1 MSGASAAD
9 RAATLVEA
17 LPYIRRFADQVVVVK
32 YGGNALAGASDDDAL
47 ALFAQDIVLMRQVGM
62 RPVVVHGGGPQ
73 ISDLMGRL
81 GKQSEFRNGLRVTD
95 GETIDI
101 VRMVLIGQVNPQLVA
116 AINVHG
122 PLAVGVS
129 GEDAGLI
136 RAAARHVDLGF
147 VGDVESINPTILN
160 ALLDDEFIPVVATIG
175 TDVDGQAYNINADTV
190 AGAIAEALGA
200 EKLVYLTD
208 IEGLRRTIDDPA
220 SLIRQTTPDELDA
233 LMAEGREL
241 CACRAQ
247 RRSSRAHSRWSDRT
261 RVATG
266 NIHRRGD
273 RDDGPMSTHAFDT
286 SAAPI
291 VCPFMPVFGA
301 PQVMFVRGSGTEL
314 WDSNGKRYLDFLG
327 GLAVIALGH
336 SHPLITEVISEQA
349 GTLMHVSNLFATD
362 KVAEAAIKLNALLA
376 ETTGA
381 VGQVFFCN
389 SGAEANETAL
399 KLARK
404 FGGRGRHGVVSAFGS
419 FHGRTLAALAATGQP
434 AKHEPFF
441 PMPDGFR
448 HVAYN
453 DIAALEAAI
462 DTTVSAVL
470 LEPVQGEGG
479 VVPADDQYL
488 RDVRALCDERGLLL
502 MLDEIQT
509 GFGRTGEWFGFQHS
523 GVVPDVVTM
532 AKAMGNGFPVGATWA
547 KREVSA
553 VFQPGDHGS
562 TYSGTAL
569 ATAVVS
575 AVIDEMRR
583 IDAPGLAAKRG
594 EYFTARLRELPG
606 IADVRGRGLLLAAE
620 LTDGTDAKVVYNEL
634 LEHGLVTN
642 AVTPTSLRFAPP
654 LTVTEGELDEA
665 IAIIAAVLQ

>member
-1 MSGASAAD
+1 MSS
-9 RAATLVEA
+9 
-17 LPYIRRFADQVVVVK
+17 
-32 YGGNALAGASDDDAL
+32 
-47 ALFAQDIVLMRQVGM
+47 
-62 RPVVVHGGGPQ
+62 
-73 ISDLMGRL
+73 
-81 GKQSEFRNGLRVTD
+81 
-95 GETIDI
+95 
-101 VRMVLIGQVNPQLVA
+101 
-116 AINVHG
+116 
-122 PLAVGVS
+122 
-129 GEDAGLI
+129 
-136 RAAARHVDLGF
+136 
-147 VGDVESINPTILN
+147 
-160 ALLDDEFIPVVATIG
+160 
-175 TDVDGQAYNINADTV
+175 
-190 AGAIAEALGA
+190 
-200 EKLVYLTD
+200 
-208 IEGLRRTIDDPA
+208 
-220 SLIRQTTPDELDA
+220 
-233 LMAEGREL
+233 
-241 CACRAQ
+241 
-247 RRSSRAHSRWSDRT
+247 
-261 RVATG
+261 
-266 NIHRRGD
+266 
-273 RDDGPMSTHAFDT
+273 HAFDT
-286 SAAPI
+286 SAAPT

-336 SHPLITEVISEQA
+336 SNPRITDVISTQA
-349 GTLMHVSNLFATD
+349 GRLMHVSNLFATD
-362 KVAEAAIKLNALLA
+362 KATEAAIKIDELLA
-376 ETTGA
+376 EATGS

-453 DIAALEAAI
+453 DIDALESAI
-462 DTTVSAVL
+462 DTTIAAVL

-488 RDVRALCDERGLLL
+488 RDVRSLCDERGMLL

-509 GFGRTGEWFGFQHS
+509 GFGRTGEWFGFQHA
-523 GVVPDVVTM
+523 GIVPDVVTM

-547 KREVSA
+547 KREIAA

-594 EYFTARLRELPG
+594 EYLTARLNELPG
-606 IADVRGRGLLLAAE
+606 VSSVRGRGLLLAAE
-620 LTDGTDAKVVYNEL
+620 LADGRDAKAAYGEL
-634 LEHGLVTN
+634 LERGLVTN

-654 LTVTEGELDEA
+654 LTVTETELDEA
-665 IAIIAAVLQ
+665 VAIVTEVLR

>member
-1 MSGASAAD
+1 M
-9 RAATLVEA
+9 
-17 LPYIRRFADQVVVVK
+17 
-32 YGGNALAGASDDDAL
+32 NA
-47 ALFAQDIVLMRQVGM
+47 
-62 RPVVVHGGGPQ
+62 
-73 ISDLMGRL
+73 
-81 GKQSEFRNGLRVTD
+81 
-95 GETIDI
+95 
-101 VRMVLIGQVNPQLVA
+101 
-116 AINVHG
+116 
-122 PLAVGVS
+122 
-129 GEDAGLI
+129 
-136 RAAARHVDLGF
+136 
-147 VGDVESINPTILN
+147 
-160 ALLDDEFIPVVATIG
+160 
-175 TDVDGQAYNINADTV
+175 QA
-190 AGAIAEALGA
+190 
-200 EKLVYLTD
+200 
-208 IEGLRRTIDDPA
+208 
-220 SLIRQTTPDELDA
+220 
-233 LMAEGREL
+233 
-241 CACRAQ
+241 
-247 RRSSRAHSRWSDRT
+247 
-261 RVATG
+261 
-266 NIHRRGD
+266 
-273 RDDGPMSTHAFDT
+273 HAFDI
-286 SAAPI
+286 SASPK

-301 PQVMFVRGSGTEL
+301 PHVMFVRGEGTEL

-327 GLAVIALGH
+327 GLAVVSLGH
-336 SHPLITEVISEQA
+336 SNPRITEVISQQA

-362 KVAEAAIKLNALLA
+362 KVAEAAIKLDALLA
-376 ETTGA
+376 EATGA
-381 VGQVFFCN
+381 VGQVFFSN

-448 HVAYN
+448 HVVYN

-462 DTTVSAVL
+462 DPTVAAVL

-488 RDVRALCDERGLLL
+488 RDVRTLCDERGLLM

-509 GFGRTGEWFGFQHS
+509 GFGRTGEWFGFQHA
-523 GVVPDVVTM
+523 GIVPDVVSM

-547 KREVSA
+547 KHEVAA

-594 EYFTARLRELPG
+594 HYLSAKLSEVPG
-606 IADVRGRGLLLAAE
+606 IASVRGRGLLLAAE
-620 LTDGTDAKVVYNEL
+620 LSGAGDAKAAYAAL
-634 LEHGLVTN
+634 LELGLVTN

-654 LTVTEGELDEA
+654 LTVTEAELDEA
-665 IAIIAAVLQ
+665 VAMVAAVLR

>member
-1 MSGASAAD
+1 MSS
-9 RAATLVEA
+9 
-17 LPYIRRFADQVVVVK
+17 
-32 YGGNALAGASDDDAL
+32 
-47 ALFAQDIVLMRQVGM
+47 
-62 RPVVVHGGGPQ
+62 
-73 ISDLMGRL
+73 
-81 GKQSEFRNGLRVTD
+81 
-95 GETIDI
+95 
-101 VRMVLIGQVNPQLVA
+101 
-116 AINVHG
+116 
-122 PLAVGVS
+122 
-129 GEDAGLI
+129 
-136 RAAARHVDLGF
+136 
-147 VGDVESINPTILN
+147 
-160 ALLDDEFIPVVATIG
+160 
-175 TDVDGQAYNINADTV
+175 
-190 AGAIAEALGA
+190 
-200 EKLVYLTD
+200 
-208 IEGLRRTIDDPA
+208 
-220 SLIRQTTPDELDA
+220 
-233 LMAEGREL
+233 
-241 CACRAQ
+241 
-247 RRSSRAHSRWSDRT
+247 
-261 RVATG
+261 
-266 NIHRRGD
+266 
-273 RDDGPMSTHAFDT
+273 HAFDT
-286 SAAPI
+286 SAAPT

-301 PQVMFVRGSGTEL
+301 PKVMFVRGSGTEL
-314 WDSNGKRYLDFLG
+314 WDSDGKRYLDFLG

-336 SHPLITEVISEQA
+336 SNPRITEVIADQA
-349 GTLMHVSNLFATD
+349 ATLMHVSNLFGTD
-362 KVAEAAIKLNALLA
+362 KVAEAAIKINALLA

-381 VGQVFFCN
+381 AGQIFFCN

-404 FGGRGRHGVVSAFGS
+404 FGGRGRHGVISAFGS

-453 DIAALEAAI
+453 DIAALESAI
-462 DTTVSAVL
+462 DTTVAAIL

-488 RDVRALCDERGLLL
+488 RDVRTLCDERGLLL

-509 GFGRTGEWFGFQHS
+509 GFGRTGEWFGFQHA

-547 KREVSA
+547 KLDVAA

-594 EYFTARLRELPG
+594 EYLSARLGELHG
-606 IADVRGRGLLLAAE
+606 IASVRGRGLLLAAE
-620 LTDGTDAKVVYNEL
+620 LADGRDAKAVYSEL
-634 LEHGLVTN
+634 LERGLVTN

-654 LTVTEGELDEA
+654 LTVTEVELDEA
-665 IAIIAAVLQ
+665 VAILAEVLQ